1 MYANSKESKDS
12 MLTGDYLNISN
23 FVNKNSSVSILWTDG
38 KEERNERNNK
48 DNSIL
53 SNAPSAGNYWDSL
66 SNGDGSKSVYNQMNS
81 NKCKPISSKTSKL
94 ESNLQVNN
102 FNLNYSNK
110 SNYSKV

>member
-53 SNAPSAGNYWDSL
+53 
-66 SNGDGSKSVYNQMNS
+66 
-81 NKCKPISSKTSKL
+81 
-94 ESNLQVNN
+94 
-102 FNLNYSNK
+102 
-110 SNYSKV
+110 